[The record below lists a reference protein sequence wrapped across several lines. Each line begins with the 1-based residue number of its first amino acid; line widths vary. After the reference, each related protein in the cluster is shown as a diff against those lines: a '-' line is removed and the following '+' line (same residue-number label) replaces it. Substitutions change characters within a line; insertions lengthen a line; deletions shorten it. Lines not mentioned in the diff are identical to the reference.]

1 MKRMLTLI
9 GLCFFFTACLNT
21 KKITYFNDVTQ
32 RSGVDSSGNATPL
45 LIEPGDVLQVTITTV
60 DKDVSAMFNPHTEG
74 PAQGYMVDASGNIE
88 LPVIGKLQV
97 KGMTTGQINER
108 IKALANQT
116 LKNAYVSTRLANLRV
131 SVLGDVAHPG
141 SYPVQGERV
150 SILDALSL
158 AGDANT
164 TAIRSDV
171 MLIREE
177 DGVKRYVSLDLSDSK
192 LLSSPYY
199 YLKNN
204 DVIYVKPG
212 RNKVFAQ
219 SRGVILLPT
228 IIAALSL
235 ITTLIII
242 SRN

>member
-1 MKRMLTLI
+1 MLFRST
-9 GLCFFFTACLNT
+9 TA
-21 KKITYFNDVTQ
+21 
-32 RSGVDSSGNATPL
+32 
-45 LIEPGDVLQVTITTV
+45 
-60 DKDVSAMFNPHTEG
+60 
-74 PAQGYMVDASGNIE
+74 
-88 LPVIGKLQV
+88 
-97 KGMTTGQINER
+97 QINEH

-116 LKNAYVSTRLANLRV
+116 LKDAYISTRLANLRV
-131 SVLGDVAHPG
+131 SVLGDVAKPG

-177 DGVKRYVSLDLSDSK
+177 DGVKRYVSLDLNDSK